1 MVNKNKKRK
10 YSIKP
15 KKNKKS
21 KKSEKRK
28 YSIKPKKNK
37 KSKKRNVLRKSCRV
51 SSGKGPPIVDK
62 TDMPDGDRGE
72 ALTRVADIL
81 IQEGEAMLATSSTA
95 SARSKLYEAIRVAP
109 GHREL
114 EIADILVDIGIARM
128 RDDPIGSRLDF
139 QTALRL
145 DPDYDLAHE
154 FLDTIKIRLSVPE
167 RRLALAKMGMSRLN
181 PDIMELVA
189 SNL

>member
-21 KKSEKRK
+21 KKSNK
-28 YSIKPKKNK
+28 SK
-37 KSKKRNVLRKSCRV
+37 KSKKSEKRNVLRKSCRV
-51 SSGKGPPIVDK
+51 AVGKGPPIVDK

-81 IQEGEAMLATSSTA
+81 IQEGKAMLAASSTA